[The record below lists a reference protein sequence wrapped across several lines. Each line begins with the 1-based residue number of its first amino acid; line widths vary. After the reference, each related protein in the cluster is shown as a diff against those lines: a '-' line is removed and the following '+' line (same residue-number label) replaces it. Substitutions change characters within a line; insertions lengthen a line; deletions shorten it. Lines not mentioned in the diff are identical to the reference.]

1 MNLQYKLYEN
11 GNNDTSNVL
20 AEVLKNRGIDDYN
33 RYLNLDESVVEPY
46 RNLDNIEEA
55 VSLFMKHF
63 NQKNKIGILV
73 DEDPDGFCSAAM
85 MYSYI
90 KQMDSDYPV
99 DYILHGR
106 AKAHGL
112 SDDVK
117 ILSDI
122 DLLIIPDAGTNDK
135 NEIKHINEDGIDIL
149 ILDHHELEGKNKQE
163 DLIFDDALNGTI
175 YETVIVNNQMSNN
188 YSNKNLCG
196 AGVVYRFLQ
205 ALDEENWNE
214 FADDYLD
221 LCALANISD
230 VMDMRSFETRY
241 FTDMGLLNIQ
251 NKCFKA
257 LVDAQDY
264 SMGGKINIHNVQWY
278 ITPILNGMIRI
289 GSSEEKELLFRAFI
303 EQDEFFEYKKRKPAE
318 TIQESIYDRAA
329 RLCKNA
335 KSRQDK
341 QKEKCVSQIA
351 EIAQHIPQENKV
363 VMIDTSDIL
372 DNGLTGVVA
381 IKIAEMFNKP
391 CILLNKFLDKKTGK
405 ITYGGSARNI
415 DNSPIDSF
423 KDIVNSTNILDGRGH
438 ANAFGI
444 VGLEIDKKDDALNR
458 LNDILQDVEYDSTYR
473 VDFIV
478 DIDDVTVKIVTD
490 LARLEDIIGQGIE
503 EPMLAIENISLTKE
517 QFEIFGKNEDTISF
531 MIDEIKYIQFKC
543 KEGNQLY
550 DWLQNAWDENDSVVF
565 NIVGKP
571 SINEYNGVRTPQII
585 IEYVV
590 VVSTN
595 NSDNE
600 EEW

>member
-46 RNLDNIEEA
+46 RNLVNFEEA

-289 GSSEEKELLFRAFI
+289 GSSEEKEVLFRAFI

>member
-1 MNLQYKLYEN
+1 MQYKLYEN

-214 FADDYLD
+214 FADDYWD